1 MCVCMCVC
9 ARARVRACVRAC
21 VCVCV
26 CERERERECMCF
38 SDRDISDTIKVVNIT
53 QGMVSVYKSSS
64 LKVTH
69 VLIVI
74 ILYVIK

>member
-1 MCVCMCVC
+1 
-9 ARARVRACVRAC
+9 
-21 VCVCV
+21 
-26 CERERERECMCF
+26 MCF